1 METTYQLE
9 NQALGRKSPRAL
21 HCLKEYPNYLCN
33 WIESYILLC
42 LLGYDHKPIDNC
54 PLLTIWRRQWQPTP
68 VLRLKAYES
77 RVNFDC
83 ICLFPLFRLVSGNL
97 GRWVWACTLRL
108 YKVFTK
114 TGRGPWLR
122 GDCLGPAGVIN
133 CTPLSALSF
142 WVSLFPSTCGYN
154 SSTNLPFIPTAAVV
168 NRSHPWV
175 SLWLV
180 AHLDP
185 FDPLDGSLLLPT
197 GGLLSPQFASRLLP
211 LLSLQELKDWDIASP
226 IQSPCLLLLS
236 AAGPC

>member
-1 METTYQLE
+1 MKEETEQALSWKQDSILGRTNGLWAICPVSMETTYQLE

-114 TGRGPWLR
+114 TGRGPWLWT
-122 GDCLGPAGVIN
+122 G
-133 CTPLSALSF
+133 
-142 WVSLFPSTCGYN
+142 
-154 SSTNLPFIPTAAVV
+154 
-168 NRSHPWV
+168 
-175 SLWLV
+175 LV
-180 AHLDP
+180 
-185 FDPLDGSLLLPT
+185 
-197 GGLLSPQFASRLLP
+197 
-211 LLSLQELKDWDIASP
+211 
-226 IQSPCLLLLS
+226 IQSE
-236 AAGPC
+236 